1 MNDLIDNIF
10 NFLAASGID
19 PRLIIVIIAV
29 LPIAEARLAIPVAL
43 KCGLSPIEA
52 LCYGF
57 IGSSLAVPL
66 LLVVLFP
73 LIKWL
78 ASTKLLSKIGQ
89 SLLTRVDDKASR
101 ISKNSELK
109 RALGTMA
116 FVAVPLPLT
125 GVWTGSAVA
134 SVLGI
139 KYVKA
144 LLAVIG
150 GNLIASLIILII
162 TLALSEYINIIMA
175 AFTLIAFVAA
185 LSMLIKT
192 LRPKKSA

>member
-19 PRLIIVIIAV
+19 PRLIIIIIAI

-66 LLVVLFP
+66 LLIALIP
-73 LIKWL
+73 LIQWL
-78 ASTKLLSKIGQ
+78 ASTKLFNKIGQ
-89 SLLTRVDDKASR
+89 SLLHRVDSKAAG
-101 ISKNSELK
+101 IGKNSELK
-109 RALGTMA
+109 RALGTAA

-139 KYVKA
+139 KYFKA
-144 LLAVIG
+144 LFAVLV
-150 GNLIASLIILII
+150 GNLIASLIILFI
-162 TLALSEYINIIMA
+162 TLALHEYINIIMA
-175 AFTLIAFVAA
+175 AFTLIALVAA
-185 LSMLIKT
+185 MSMLIKT
-192 LRPKKSA
+192 LRPQKSA